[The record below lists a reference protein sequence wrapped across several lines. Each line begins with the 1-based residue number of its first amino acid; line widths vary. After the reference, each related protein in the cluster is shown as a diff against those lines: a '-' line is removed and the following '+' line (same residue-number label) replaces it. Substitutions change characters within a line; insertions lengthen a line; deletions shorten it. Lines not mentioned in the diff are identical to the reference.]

1 MAIKE
6 REYMVSINAFKRPE
20 IKKDQQA
27 ICMLLLRLLLL
38 EPGSDPLHPEM
49 GVGITRYRY
58 GMNTLEELRKRI
70 ADQLNTYLPCFPS
83 SRVEIEITGDHLLT
97 VYITINDV
105 IYVYDSEETGIPIT
119 LEDVRS
125 NKV

>member
-20 IKKDQQA
+20 IKKNQQA

-49 GVGITRYRY
+49 GVGITKFRY
-58 GMNTLEELRKRI
+58 GMNTLDKLRTRI
-70 ADQLNTYLPCFPS
+70 SDQLRTYLPCYPAS
-83 SRVEIEITGDHLLT
+83 NVRIELTGDHLLN
-97 VYITINDV
+97 VYITINDT
-105 IYVYDSEETGIPIT
+105 IYVYDSKETGIPIT
-119 LEDVRS
+119 LDDIQS
-125 NKV
+125 NTV

>member
-20 IKKDQQA
+20 VKKEQQA

-49 GVGITRYRY
+49 GVGITKFRF
-58 GMNTLEELRKRI
+58 GMNTLEDLRKRI
-70 ADQLNTYLPCFPS
+70 SEQLNTYLPCFPS
-83 SRVEIEITGDHLLT
+83 SRVRLEITDDHLLN
-97 VYITINDV
+97 VYITIEDV
-105 IYVYDSEETGIPIT
+105 IYVYDSKETGIPIT
-119 LEDVRS
+119 LEDVKLNS
-125 NKV
+125 F